1 MHETH
6 ADRLKWRIGRAFDPD
21 VRIPDND
28 PRMTETTSKYADF
41 ERLRV
46 QAAALRREG
55 LSRRQIRDRLHVD
68 NNDLLNRLLQGE
80 PAPEWT
86 KRPRAK
92 DDVRAKARELRLQGM
107 TYDQIQVEL
116 GCSKSSISLWVR
128 DLPKPERRRSR
139 EESSAIGRRGWEAT
153 LQRRDVERQA
163 QKRRAAD
170 EVGAMTDRELFLL
183 GVGLYWAEGTKS
195 KPYRTQERV
204 TFVNSDPGMIEVFL
218 AWLRLVGVDEA
229 HLRFHIL
236 IHETAD
242 IAEAEQFWA
251 SLTGAGPE
259 AFGKTSLKRH
269 SPRTNRKNV
278 GAEYRGCLV
287 VRVLK
292 GADLYRRIEG
302 CWCGI
307 VGAAARADH
316 RNRT

>member
-1 MHETH
+1 
-6 ADRLKWRIGRAFDPD
+6 
-21 VRIPDND
+21 
-28 PRMTETTSKYADF
+28 MTETTSKYADF
-41 ERLRV
+41 EGLRT
-46 QAAALRREG
+46 QAVALRREG

-68 NNDLLNRLLQGE
+68 NNDLLNRLLRGE

-86 KRPRAK
+86 KRPNAK
-92 DDVRAKARELRLQGM
+92 DDIRAKARELRLQGM

-128 DLPKPERRRSR
+128 DLPKPERKRSR
-139 EESSAIGRRGWEAT
+139 DESSAIGRRGWEAT

-163 QKRRAAD
+163 QKQRAAD

-218 AWLRLVGVDEA
+218 AWLRLLGVDDDA
-229 HLRFHIL
+229 LRFHVL

-242 IAEAEQFWA
+242 VAGAERFWA
-251 SLTGAGPE
+251 DLTGAAPS
-259 AFGKTSLKRH
+259 AFGKTSLKKH
-269 SPRTNRKNV
+269 SPKTNRKNA
-278 GAEYRGCLV
+278 GENYRGCLA

-292 GADLYRRIEG
+292 SAELYRRIEG
-302 CWCGI
+302 SWYGI
-307 VGAAARADH
+307 VLGADPASRLNV
-316 RNRT
+316 RLSRY